1 MAQSN
6 DRGTVVLLQI
16 TDLHLHAAPDSQMRG
31 VTTQDTFLSVLDYSR
46 KVPRWPPDAILV
58 TGDIVQ
64 DGSQAGY
71 KRFRETL
78 QALNLP
84 VLCVPGNHDDPV
96 LMAGLLMSP
105 PFQLC
110 GEAKF
115 GKWRILLLNTF
126 QKENHAGALGFS
138 GLTALVS
145 SLKEFSDEHVLICM
159 HHQPIPMGSAWLDRI
174 GLQDAEPFL
183 DIINRHNQVR
193 GVVWGHVHQAS
204 DRDRNGV
211 RFLSTP
217 STCSQF
223 LPDSE
228 FFTLDSRPPGL
239 RWLALEPNGQ
249 ITTEV
254 NWVSSSNQ
262 I

>member
-1 MAQSN
+1 MRRFLHGPVSSWDKSSRHQYLM
-6 DRGTVVLLQI
+6 VLLW
-16 TDLHLHAAPDSQMRG
+16 M
-31 VTTQDTFLSVLDYSR
+31 
-46 KVPRWPPDAILV
+46 IL
-58 TGDIVQ
+58 
-64 DGSQAGY
+64 A
-71 KRFRETL
+71 
-78 QALNLP
+78 
-84 VLCVPGNHDDPV
+84 
-96 LMAGLLMSP
+96 
-105 PFQLC
+105 
-110 GEAKF
+110 
-115 GKWRILLLNTF
+115 
-126 QKENHAGALGFS
+126 
-138 GLTALVS
+138 S
-145 SLKEFSDEHVLICM
+145 SLKKFSDEHVLICM
-159 HHQPIPMGSAWLDRI
+159 HHQPIPMGSVWLDRI
-174 GLQDAEPFL
+174 GLQDAKSFL
-183 DIINRHNQVR
+183 DIIDRHNQVR

-254 NWVSSSNQ
+254 NWVSPSNQ